1 MTRRRHHP
9 WAAHRDPGL
18 SKHFGPVLAVDDLS
32 FTVEPGRVT
41 GFLGPN
47 GSGKTTTL
55 RMLLGLVH
63 PSAGT
68 ATIAGRNYQDLDNP
82 TSTVGAVLE
91 ATSFHPARRART
103 HLRMAARAGGHD
115 EKRAD
120 EVLGL
125 VGLTGDAK
133 RKIGGF
139 SMGMRQRLELATAL
153 IGDPDVLIL
162 DEPSN
167 GLDPQG
173 IAWLRDFMRYLA
185 GEGRTVLV
193 SSHLLSEMAQTIDDA
208 VIVSF
213 GQLKAQGTLDEIT
226 AGITGVV
233 MRARTPEADRLAGVL
248 TQAGIA
254 FRRLTARR
262 GRHGRRDARAGRAA
276 AGLEPDHPL
285 RAGPGG
291 RRPRVGLPLAD
302 RPGWASAT
310 WRPPVI
316 NALRAELLKMRTMPG
331 VWVTFGLALPLTV
344 LGILIVFAVRRRASR
359 ATPSTSSRRCSQR
372 RRAPRARATSAIEI
386 LAPII
391 GVLCITSE
399 YRQKTITTSL
409 VLVPVRSRVLLAK
422 VIATALWS
430 IFIALLGLVAIG
442 RRGAALERRPRRCR
456 PSQVTDQVGA
466 VIPGLLAS
474 AVLLGLFGLGFGT
487 LVKNQVAGHP
497 ADHRRARSSS
507 RGSSSRWPGPSSTT
521 TSTGSP
527 TAAGAALAGDIAR
540 GFGGGGGG
548 AAANGPNAFRLL
560 AWWQGGLV
568 LLAWGLVPADPRLL
582 HDVPPRRHLT
592 GRAHRSR
599 SPPAAA

>member
-1 MTRRRHHP
+1 M
-9 WAAHRDPGL
+9 
-18 SKHFGPVLAVDDLS
+18 LAVDDLS

-68 ATIAGRNYQDLDNP
+68 ATIGGRNYQDLEQPDRP
-82 TSTVGAVLE
+82 RSAPCSRRPAST
-91 ATSFHPARRART
+91 RRAAPAPTCAWRPGP
-103 HLRMAARAGGHD
+103 AATTT
-115 EKRAD
+115 KRAD
-120 EVLGL
+120 EVLEL

-133 RKIGGF
+133 RKVGGF

-254 FRRLTARR
+254 FRRIGARR
-262 GRHGRRDARAGRAA
+262 GRHGRRHARAGRAA
-276 AGLEPDHPL
+276 AGLEPDRPL

-291 RRPRVGLPLAD
+291 RRPRVRLPLPHR
-302 RPGWASAT
+302 RP
-310 WRPPVI
+310 R
-316 NALRAELLKMRTMPG
+316 
-331 VWVTFGLALPLTV
+331 
-344 LGILIVFAVRRRASR
+344 VRRR
-359 ATPSTSSRRCSQR
+359 
-372 RRAPRARATSAIEI
+372 
-386 LAPII
+386 
-391 GVLCITSE
+391 G
-399 YRQKTITTSL
+399 
-409 VLVPVRSRVLLAK
+409 
-422 VIATALWS
+422 
-430 IFIALLGLVAIG
+430 
-442 RRGAALERRPRRCR
+442 
-456 PSQVTDQVGA
+456 
-466 VIPGLLAS
+466 
-474 AVLLGLFGLGFGT
+474 
-487 LVKNQVAGHP
+487 GHP
-497 ADHRRARSSS
+497 
-507 RGSSSRWPGPSSTT
+507 
-521 TSTGSP
+521 
-527 TAAGAALAGDIAR
+527 
-540 GFGGGGGG
+540 
-548 AAANGPNAFRLL
+548 
-560 AWWQGGLV
+560 
-568 LLAWGLVPADPRLL
+568 
-582 HDVPPRRHLT
+582 
-592 GRAHRSR
+592 
-599 SPPAAA
+599 